1 MTAARRSVAAAA
13 IVLLAMIPASAA
25 ERCLDCLQAGAAT
38 VSLPVPP
45 GTPLA
50 GYGNWARRLVA
61 PDLFGRFP
69 HAFWF
74 RPHDGVLDP
83 VVARALVLET
93 AETRVVWISAD
104 LIAVDRGF
112 TTRIKR
118 GLAAAGGRPA
128 TLVVAASHTHSGPG
142 AFFDSRLLALLTVDR
157 EDAEVRDA
165 LVGAIVEAVRRAEA
179 AKSPA
184 HVGVLAEPGPALTTG
199 RVDRPVD
206 RTLAILKVVTPAGA
220 PIAVLWNYA
229 IHGTMLGPANLK
241 LSGDVM
247 GVASHGIE
255 RDLQAPALFVNGAV
269 GDVSPARHGVSE
281 MKPVAAEL
289 ASAVMA
295 AWAKTPTAP
304 RTPLRVR
311 ASTLTMPKPRLSLRN
326 CVARWLP
333 AGLTV
338 RLGSAFPDET
348 ELVAIGVGRS
358 AWVTIPGELQS
369 ELGEALKRGGA
380 PAWERVFVAGVA
392 NDYLG
397 YFLTPQDAA
406 KPSYVA
412 CASVYGPGAGER
424 VTRAAVGLLH
434 LLAEG
439 QNR

>member
-1 MTAARRSVAAAA
+1 VTAARRSVAAAA
-13 IVLLAMIPASAA
+13 IVLLAVVPATSA
-25 ERCLDCLQAGAAT
+25 ERCPDCLQAGAAT
-38 VSLPVPP
+38 VTLPVPA

-50 GYGNWARRLVA
+50 GYGSWARRLIA
-61 PDLFGRFP
+61 PDVFGRFP

-93 AETRVVWISAD
+93 AETRVVWITAD

-112 TTRIKR
+112 TMRIKR
-118 GLAAAGGRPA
+118 GLSEAGAPAA

-142 AFFDSRLLALLTVDR
+142 AFLDSRLLAALSVDR

-397 YFLTPQDAA
+397 YFLTPQDAV